1 MSHKNGSITTMSSML
16 LKVILGLW
24 LAAVIIAAL
33 LFPIVP
39 HPQHW
44 GEFPIIP
51 GLEEKAR
58 ILFFHV
64 PMSWTAVVAFVI
76 AMASAI
82 RFLVRKNLDDDTI
95 SASSAGLG
103 LLFCILATV
112 TGSLWAK
119 FNWGSFWN
127 WDPRETSIA
136 VLLLIY
142 GAYFALRSAIDG
154 DEKRATLS
162 AVYAILAGITVPF
175 FIFIVPRLVASL
187 HPEPIVNSQG
197 KVHMNPT
204 MLTVFL
210 SSLAGFT
217 ALYLWMLRLRIRYA
231 RLHAHVAQQEET
243 HG

>member
-1 MSHKNGSITTMSSML
+1 MSSSL
-16 LKVILGLW
+16 FKVLIGIW
-24 LAAVIIAAL
+24 LFGVIIVAFA
-33 LFPIVP
+33 FPIVP
-39 HPQHW
+39 HPTQW
-44 GEFPIIP
+44 NEFPVIP

-64 PMSWTAVVAFVI
+64 PMSWTAVVAFVV
-76 AMASAI
+76 AMAYAI
-82 RFLVRKNLDDDTI
+82 RYLVRRKLDDDI
-95 SASSAGLG
+95 VSSSAAGLG

-142 GAYFALRSAIDG
+142 GAYFALRSAVEG
-154 DEKRATLS
+154 EEKRATLS
-162 AVYAILAGITVPF
+162 SVYAILAGITVPF

-187 HPEPIVNSQG
+187 HPEPIVNSEG
-197 KVHMNPT
+197 KVHMNGT

-217 ALYLWMLRLRIRYA
+217 ALFVWMLRLRVRFA
-231 RLHAHVAQQEET
+231 RLEVRQESLNA
-243 HG
+243 